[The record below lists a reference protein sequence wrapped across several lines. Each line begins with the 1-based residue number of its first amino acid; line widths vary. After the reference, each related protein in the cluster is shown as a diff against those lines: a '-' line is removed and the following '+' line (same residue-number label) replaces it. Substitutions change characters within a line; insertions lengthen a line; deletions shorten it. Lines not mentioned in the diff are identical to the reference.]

1 MKKSLFS
8 DEQIAYA
15 LLEFVKETVQS
26 KSNPPFPLEGET
38 KPGGRSV
45 LA

>member
-15 LLEFVKETVQS
+15 LLEFVKETKQKRAEYS
-26 KSNPPFPLEGET
+26 P
-38 KPGGRSV
+38 
-45 LA
+45 